1 MNQISKCYAAR
12 DALSKRVE
20 KETSNLCII
29 TDIEKNKNRVNP
41 GLIEMMLRVL
51 KQNVSIVVANSTNR
65 ISSDPNIIMMLQG
78 ICKAKGTTLL
88 FASEC
93 GKSIL
98 DVAEAE
104 RIRFL
109 EKTNVTRLYN
119 ETIEN
124 LAKELD
130 GNTKG
135 LHDRLKLINSVLRG
149 EALVT
154 GRWAKKAR
162 SHA

>member
-1 MNQISKCYAAR
+1 
-12 DALSKRVE
+12 
-20 KETSNLCII
+20 
-29 TDIEKNKNRVNP
+29 
-41 GLIEMMLRVL
+41 
-51 KQNVSIVVANSTNR
+51 
-65 ISSDPNIIMMLQG
+65 MMLQG

-130 GNTKG
+130 GNKKG
-135 LHDRLKLINSVLRG
+135 LHDRLKLIDTVLRG
-149 EALVT
+149 EAMVT
-154 GRWAKKAR
+154 GRSAKKAR